1 MITPTNRNTFPRYP
15 KTSDWMPEPYQIGGK
30 NRYVCPRCGRKGKFT
45 RYINVATGLAYAD
58 EVGICA
64 HVDETTGER
73 CYNLTPA
80 QWIRAGHRIPEGMTA
95 QPRRPL
101 TPPPPPPPQVLLP
114 DEVVAPGLWI
124 NHRERKN
131 VFVDWLFRQYTTEAA
146 REVTIGQKIARED
159 IVRSLASYCVGVTR
173 VSVAEVV
180 FYNVTPDGK
189 ITDGKIMAYG
199 SDGHRLGH
207 TEAGRASGRG
217 GVDWVAARLKRDNK
231 MSQSATIRHNAFF
244 GGHLATENPDKVIV
258 IVESEK
264 TALIGSFLNP
274 RFVWMASGGLDGLNS
289 AKFEGL
295 RGRRVVLI
303 PDADGVESW
312 KRKMTLVRS
321 LTSPSSSYVDIRKFG
336 AEGKQDIA
344 DVKGL
349 CERLR
354 L

>member
-1 MITPTNRNTFPRYP
+1 
-15 KTSDWMPEPYQIGGK
+15 
-30 NRYVCPRCGRKGKFT
+30 
-45 RYINVATGLAYAD
+45 
-58 EVGICA
+58 
-64 HVDETTGER
+64 
-73 CYNLTPA
+73 
-80 QWIRAGHRIPEGMTA
+80 
-95 QPRRPL
+95 
-101 TPPPPPPPQVLLP
+101 VLLP

-124 NHRERKN
+124 NHQTREN
-131 VFVDWLFRQYTTEAA
+131 VFVDWLMWQYTSEAA
-146 REVTIGQKIARED
+146 EALTIGHKIARED
-159 IVRSLASYCVGVTR
+159 IAKALASYCVGVTR
-173 VSVAEVV
+173 DSLAEVV

-189 ITDGKIMAYG
+189 ITDGKIMAYAPN
-199 SDGHRLGH
+199 GHRLGH
-207 TEAGRASGRG
+207 TEAGRG
-217 GVDWVAARLKRDNK
+217 GVDWVSARLKRKGK
-231 MSQSATIRHNAFF
+231 MSQSAAIRHNALF

-274 RFVWMASGGLDGLNS
+274 RFVWMASGGLDGLAS
-289 AKFEGL
+289 AKFDGL

-321 LTSPSSSYVDIRKFG
+321 LTSPESSYVDIRKFG